1 MWNIIGCRSRLPKHS
16 IIKESTEW
24 NKGQAQQ
31 AGELL
36 YSNFWAKWEYLK
48 RNNNTWNGII
58 LIITS

>member
-36 YSNFWAKWEYLK
+36 YSNFWAKWEYLE
-48 RNNNTWNGII
+48 RNNNTWNWII